1 MRALPDDGNRYEVVD
16 GELLATPGPSWQHQR
31 GAQRLF
37 LRLHPYV
44 AANAVGYAMIA
55 PAHVEFGSDRMVEP
69 DRFVVPLV
77 GGRVPRK
84 VTVASLATLRARGER
99 TVFPADRGAVA
110 GALATGLPAGLP
122 GALG

>member
-1 MRALPDDGNRYEVVD
+1 MRALPDDGNRHEVAG

-31 GAQRLF
+31 GARRLF
-37 LRLHPYV
+37 PRLHPYLP
-44 AANAVGYAMIA
+44 ANAVGYAMTA
-55 PAHVEFGSDRMVEP
+55 PAHVEFGSDRMLEP
-69 DRFVVPLV
+69 DLFVVPPV

-99 TVFPADRGAVA
+99 AVFVDDRGAVA
-110 GALATGLPAGLP
+110 GALTTGLPAGLP